1 MRSDN
6 TEPPS
11 VGQAR
16 REIIRVP
23 PRLATASYVFASV
36 AIAIL
41 LILHTI
47 DADGIQVDTT
57 SLGLLVLM
65 LLVPLAP
72 HIRRL
77 AAAGIEAEIAP
88 HDARQLQILA
98 AGLPPPSATAT
109 DKPSEAPLIE
119 DLTRRDPPLGLAQ
132 LRIQLEREVQRLY
145 ALHLPDAD
153 LRKVPLGL
161 MVHELRERGVIRAE
175 VAGPLANV
183 TALANRAI
191 HGEYVPAD
199 IAYDIAQAGLRVL
212 AALQELS

>member
-1 MRSDN
+1 
-6 TEPPS
+6 
-11 VGQAR
+11 
-16 REIIRVP
+16 
-23 PRLATASYVFASV
+23 LATASYVFASV